1 MVITF
6 YEDWMKEQVV
16 ELFAE
21 EYKVTK
27 EYFSTFFDQFY
38 DAPFQR
44 KNAIRLVALEDK
56 TVIGFQSFFY
66 WPFIKNNIKFKSLQS
81 GNSLIHKDHRGKGI
95 FSKLLNFIDENKATL
110 NIDFLIG
117 FPIDASFNSLFRK
130 GWINVFNL
138 KWYVKFTSVISV
150 LMPLR
155 LEKYQQL
162 NTAKKLI
169 TNYKPQFFKLSEDEA
184 FVAWRR
190 GYQISAN
197 YFNFEFNEQNQ
208 QVQLCCK
215 VQIRKKYIKEVII
228 GNILAT
234 DYNNDVIKKAIT
246 ALYKQLRSK
255 NLATILSIALNENS
269 NIDQLEVIKSLN
281 FKDINKQIYFFTYP
295 MNINKEELIDAKN
308 WELYRGD
315 IDTW

>member
-1 MVITF
+1 MLITF

-16 ELFAE
+16 DLFVE

-27 EYFSTFFDQFY
+27 DYFSAFFDQFY
-38 DAPFQR
+38 DAPFQK
-44 KNAIRLVALEDK
+44 KNSIRLVALEDK
-56 TVIGFQSFFY
+56 KVIGFQSFFY
-66 WPFIKNNIKFKSLQS
+66 WPFIKNNIKYKSLQS

-95 FSKLLNFIDENKATL
+95 FSKLLNFIDENKAEL
-110 NIDFLIG
+110 KIDFLIG

-138 KWYVKFTSVISV
+138 KWYVKLASFFSV
-150 LMPLR
+150 LMPLK
-155 LEKYQQL
+155 LEKFKQFD
-162 NTAKKLI
+162 TAKKLI
-169 TNYKPQFFKLSEDEA
+169 INYKPQFFKLSEDDA
-184 FVAWRR
+184 FVAWRK
-190 GYQISAN
+190 GYQNQAN
-197 YFNFEFNEQNQ
+197 YFNYEYNEQNQ

-215 VQIRKKYIKEVII
+215 IQIRKTYIKEVII

-234 DYNNDVIKKAIT
+234 DYNKELIKKAIQE
-246 ALYKQLRSK
+246 LYKNLKSK
-255 NLATILSIALNENS
+255 HLATIVSIALNENS
-269 NIDQLEVIKSLN
+269 NVDQLEVIKSLK

>member
-16 ELFAE
+16 DLFVE

-27 EYFSTFFDQFY
+27 SYFSAFFDQFY

-44 KNAIRLVALEDK
+44 ENAIRLVALEDK
-56 TVIGFQSFFY
+56 TVIGFQSLFY
-66 WPFIKNNIKFKSLQS
+66 WPLIKNNIKYKSLQS

-95 FSKLLNFIDENKATL
+95 FSKLLKFIDENKAEL

-117 FPIDASFNSLFRK
+117 FPVDASLNSFLRK

-138 KWYVKFTSVISV
+138 KWYVKFASVFSV
-150 LMPLR
+150 LTPLK
-155 LEKYQQL
+155 LEKYKQFD
-162 NTAKKLI
+162 TAKKLI
-169 TNYKPQFFKLSEDEA
+169 INYNPQFFKLSEDDA
-184 FVAWRR
+184 FVAWRK
-190 GYQISAN
+190 GYQNPVN
-197 YFNFEFNEQNQ
+197 YFNYEFNEQNQ

-215 VQIRKKYIKEVII
+215 VQIRKTYIKEVII

-234 DYNNDVIKKAIT
+234 DYNKELIRKAINE
-246 ALYKQLRSK
+246 LYKKLKSK
-255 NLATILSIALNENS
+255 KLATIISIALNESS
-269 NIDQLEVIKSLN
+269 NIDQLNVIKSLN
-281 FKDINKQIYFFTYP
+281 FKDYNKQIYFITYP
-295 MNINKEELIDAKN
+295 MNINNEELSDPKN

>member
-1 MVITF
+1 MIITF

-16 ELFAE
+16 DLFVE

-27 EYFSTFFDQFY
+27 DYFSAFFDQFY
-38 DAPFQR
+38 DAPYQ
-44 KNAIRLVALEDK
+44 KVNSIRLVALEDK
-56 TVIGFQSFFY
+56 TVIGFQSFFF
-66 WPFIKNNIKFKSLQS
+66 WPFIKNNITYKSLQS

-95 FSKLLNFIDENKATL
+95 FSKLLNFIDENKAEL

-138 KWYVKFTSVISV
+138 KWYIKIASFYSV
-150 LMPLR
+150 LMPLK
-155 LEKYQQL
+155 LEKFKQFD
-162 NTAKKLI
+162 TAKKII
-169 TNYKPQFFKLSEDEA
+169 TNYKPQFFKLSEDDA
-184 FVAWRR
+184 FVAWRK
-190 GYQISAN
+190 GYQNQAN
-197 YFNFEFNEQNQ
+197 YFNYEYNEQNQ
-208 QVQLCCK
+208 KVQLCCK
-215 VQIRKKYIKEVII
+215 VQTRKTYIKEVII

-234 DYNNDVIKKAIT
+234 DYNKELIKKAIQE
-246 ALYKQLRSK
+246 LFKKLKSK
-255 NLATILSIALNENS
+255 NLATIVSIALNENS
-269 NIDQLEVIKSLN
+269 NVDQLEVIKSLN

-295 MNINKEELIDAKN
+295 MNINKEELINPKN